1 MGPWLRR
8 MRVWRAWGAWHEDLL
23 RLSVL
28 VLVVVAFLEAFI
40 GRAVTR
46 AFPLMPPGPASTFL
60 FETFGRVSVFLF
72 NLGVI
77 LVVLILVLVLWALRV
92 GTRRLPLFQDRIA
105 TFAIAFLVLSL
116 GSFLIRD
123 PVMLVALTILFLAV
137 AVGALIAT
145 AAPSPS
151 PWPRAFSALALT
163 VYGASRYFVLA
174 SAIGQLGQSTAAPVG
189 GLEALY
195 LAEAAA
201 SLAPIPLFAS
211 VYLKPPRNPRVRI
224 PVLIPSIVAGLFV
237 FVVFANPAITAAI
250 AKASFGFTLFLPF
263 PIYAL
268 GLWLATSSFLLLRRT
283 RALAKAYGI
292 ALVMI
297 AGIDLVL
304 TYQALLATAGL
315 LLWAI
320 EEERAGPT
328 PATMAR
334 AAPVPAR
341 ARVADSEPAARGSR

>member
-46 AFPLMPPGPASTFL
+46 AFPL
-60 FETFGRVSVFLF
+60 
-72 NLGVI
+72 I
-77 LVVLILVLVLWALRV
+77 LTLVLVLWPLRV

-163 VYGASRYFVLA
+163 VFGASRY
-174 SAIGQLGQSTAAPVG
+174 
-189 GLEALY
+189 
-195 LAEAAA
+195 
-201 SLAPIPLFAS
+201 
-211 VYLKPPRNPRVRI
+211 R
-224 PVLIPSIVAGLFV
+224 
-237 FVVFANPAITAAI
+237 
-250 AKASFGFTLFLPF
+250 
-263 PIYAL
+263 
-268 GLWLATSSFLLLRRT
+268 
-283 RALAKAYGI
+283 
-292 ALVMI
+292 
-297 AGIDLVL
+297 
-304 TYQALLATAGL
+304 
-315 LLWAI
+315 
-320 EEERAGPT
+320 
-328 PATMAR
+328 
-334 AAPVPAR
+334 
-341 ARVADSEPAARGSR
+341 